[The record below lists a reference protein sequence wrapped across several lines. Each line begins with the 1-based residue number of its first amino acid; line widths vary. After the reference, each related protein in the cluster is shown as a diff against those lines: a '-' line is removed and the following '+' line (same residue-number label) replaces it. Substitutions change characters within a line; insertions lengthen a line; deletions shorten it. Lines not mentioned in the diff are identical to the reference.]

1 MREYMNNKKKLVG
14 ILSSIIA
21 IAIAFSGIA
30 YAEKKGLKTTNGND
44 LGNNELKSITL
55 ETWDK
60 VEWEVFTDK
69 DSELPDNYGKKPYK
83 KDLAPSTQSMRQVK
97 LLKGYPRDV
106 KYIDLSKDKDN
117 SQVLAVKF
125 HFTFP
130 GNNEVTI
137 RPPRTADF
145 IINRPRMFINDN
157 AFSNTEAQKAP
168 EKRDINNVN
177 IQPIYGVEL
186 PGVTKSM
193 SVWVL
198 GRGIDYILEGWFEDY
213 KGDTHVIKFG
223 SVNFVGWRPMTAVIP
238 ANIPQFVE
246 AYPATKSLVFK
257 QFKLRSTP
265 KTGGDITY
273 LFFDELKILADT
285 FDVHF
290 DGANI
295 DFDPED
301 CSNKQRV
308 EEVEAKAKGIKPVK
322 DCGNSGGAKSAPAA
336 EKK

>member
-1 MREYMNNKKKLVG
+1 MNNKKKLVG
-14 ILSSIIA
+14 MLSGLIA
-21 IAIAFSGIA
+21 IVIAFSGIA

-44 LGNNELKSITL
+44 LGSAELKSITL

-60 VEWEVFTDK
+60 TEWEVFTDK
-69 DSELPDNYGKKPYK
+69 DSELPDSYGKKPYK
-83 KDLAPSTQSMRQVK
+83 KDLPPSSQSMRQVK

-106 KYIDLSKDKDN
+106 KYLDMSKDKDN
-117 SQVLAVKF
+117 AQILALKF

-137 RPPRTADF
+137 RPPRTPEF
-145 IINRPRMFINDN
+145 LINRPRMFINDN
-157 AFSNTEAQKAP
+157 AFSSEEAKKDP
-168 EKRDINNVN
+168 SKRDLNNVTM
-177 IQPIYGVEL
+177 QPIYGVEL

-213 KGDTHVIKFG
+213 KGDTHVLKFG
-223 SVNFVGWRPMTAVIP
+223 SVNFVGWRPLTAVIP

-257 QFKLRSTP
+257 QFKLKSTP
-265 KTGGDITY
+265 KTGGDVTY

-295 DFDPED
+295 DFDQED

-308 EEVEAKAKGIKPVK
+308 EEVEAKAKGGKPTK
-322 DCGNSGGAKSAPAA
+322 DCGGATGGAKSAPAA
-336 EKK
+336 EKKP